1 MVSRLIIPLIAS
13 PFLKNSLENLQ
24 AISHILKH
32 YSKLFITS
40 LVDILPSILDCL
52 ISDSVDCRTN
62 AALALSSFGLTKL
75 SALMS
80 SDYPHDKIIDTIHS
94 FIRLQTLRNDSSQDE
109 PSLPSI
115 TKDSLSGS
123 NRPTWVLTVLS
134 AMIVLLDDSLFLHP
148 RSIKFCLNHLAHVA
162 SHEYS
167 DVAAIHP
174 HIWRIMVWAFSRM
187 PHEIDV
193 KRNHMR
199 QNKSKKDPRFAA
211 FKVVAQ
217 VLNGGV
223 GIALTSAL
231 LGASEDDTIPS
242 VASNNVSKALSVV
255 EEMVA
260 GKSGSDPEEGLLL
273 LNRLVSAIGTA
284 SQSIVPAEEWEKN
297 HFPST
302 KLLDGTILHSNVKKL
317 GRVVRNIEVVK
328 MDRVRQLSEEEIIG
342 HWDALAIIW
351 AKSVRD
357 AFEKPQFRFWVSSS
371 INPVTHSYTDLTFK
385 GELLHIWQSLLLA
398 QADLA
403 EDGHLTASS
412 AFAKRV
418 AAVVTHFLPA
428 DLSGATVHHLS
439 LLKKLWNVL
448 KNIFS
453 SSWLHSP
460 AEIILAA
467 VLMRH
472 FSFEDDNVKIAWS
485 ELCADL
491 ISAGIPSVLHV
502 VSSRSELGQ
511 GLEVTRQLWAVLAKA
526 WQNPNEGVPW
536 GNVAAFLAIPYRWGS
551 SVTKTTA
558 NLDVVDSVWELSEM
572 EFELWDGMLRSA
584 VTLAGAASVRPVEVV
599 TSVLQRIRVGLCV
612 RSVFSLPLYSSL
624 LPDHQYRSKHLSPS
638 CLTLIFLLATLC
650 LLRFSHQ

>member
-1 MVSRLIIPLIAS
+1 MVSRSTIPSIAS
-13 PFLKNSLENLQ
+13 PFQKTHRTKLQ
-24 AISHILKH
+24 AIPHILKH
-32 YSKLFITS
+32 HPKLFITS

-52 ISDSVDCRTN
+52 ISDSVDCRTV

-75 SALMS
+75 SALTS

-109 PSLPSI
+109 LSLSSI
-115 TKDSLSGS
+115 TKDSLLRS
-123 NRPTWVLTVLS
+123 NRPTWALTVL
-134 AMIVLLDDSLFLHP
+134 AAIIILLDYSLFLHP
-148 RSIKFCLNHLAHVA
+148 PSIKFCLNHLAYVA

-174 HIWRIMVWAFSRM
+174 HTWRILVWAFSRM
-187 PHEIDV
+187 PHEIGV
-193 KRNHMR
+193 KQKHVQ
-199 QNKSKKDPRFAA
+199 QNKSRKDPRFSA

-217 VLNGGV
+217 VLKGGV
-223 GIALTSAL
+223 AIALISAL
-231 LGASEDDTIPS
+231 LGATEDDINPS
-242 VASNNVSKALSVV
+242 VASDNASKALNVV

-260 GKSGSDPEEGLLL
+260 GKSESDPEEGLLL

-284 SQSIVPAEEWEKN
+284 SHSTVPAEEWEKN

-317 GRVVRNIEVVK
+317 GKVVRKMEVVK
-328 MDRVRQLSEEEIIG
+328 IDRVRQLSETEIVG
-342 HWDALAIIW
+342 HWDTLATIW
-351 AKSVRD
+351 ASSVRD
-357 AFEKPQFRFWVSSS
+357 AFEKSHFRFWVSSS
-371 INPVTHSYTDLTFK
+371 RNFVTLSNTRLVFQ

-412 AFAKRV
+412 AFAKQV
-418 AAVVTHFLPA
+418 ASVVIQFLPA
-428 DLSGATVHHLS
+428 DPSGATVHHLS

-467 VLMRH
+467 VLMRQ
-472 FSFEDDNVKIAWS
+472 FSFGDDNVKTAWS

-511 GLEVTRQLWAVLAKA
+511 GLEVTRQLWTVLAKA

-536 GNVAAFLAIPYRWGS
+536 GNVPAFLAIPYRWGS
-551 SVTKTTA
+551 SVTKTVA
-558 NLDVVDSVWELSEM
+558 NLDVVDSIWELSEM
-572 EFELWDGMLRSA
+572 EFEMWDGMLRSA
-584 VTLAGAASVRPVEVV
+584 VTLAGVASVRPVEVV
-599 TSVLQRIRVGLCV
+599 TSVLQRIGEDRVGL
-612 RSVFSLPLYSSL
+612 
-624 LPDHQYRSKHLSPS
+624 
-638 CLTLIFLLATLC
+638 
-650 LLRFSHQ
+650 